1 VGSKNNGNM
10 KRRSAL
16 KGLSALA
23 IGVTLF
29 PSCSDQ
35 LALDPNITEGLI
47 FSEKQSMWI
56 ETISDAILPKEGL
69 NLTAFETFPEFV
81 SKMIPFEKPA
91 EDQIAFVRGYNNCTD
106 EIREMFTSNIDK
118 VGPEQIIE
126 YFGDILNH
134 VSEVRI
140 EDAEEAQIIA
150 DKSFFC
156 KELRSLS
163 IRHLTSSKEYQEGIL
178 EYQLVPGFYN
188 ACVPV

>member
-106 EIREMFTSNIDK
+106 EIREMFTST
-118 VGPEQIIE
+118 
-126 YFGDILNH
+126 
-134 VSEVRI
+134 
-140 EDAEEAQIIA
+140 
-150 DKSFFC
+150 
-156 KELRSLS
+156 RSVLS
-163 IRHLTSSKEYQEGIL
+163 RL
-178 EYQLVPGFYN
+178 
-188 ACVPV
+188 

>member
-1 VGSKNNGNM
+1 M

-35 LALDPNITEGLI
+35 LALDPNLTGEIV
-47 FSEKQSMWI
+47 FNKKQGMWI

-69 NLTAFETFPEFV
+69 QLTTFEPFLEFV
-81 SKMIPFEKPA
+81 SKMISFENSPGTQK
-91 EDQIAFVRGYNNCTD
+91 AFVTGYNHCTND
-106 EIREMFTSNIDK
+106 IKELFNSQTDK
-118 VGPEQIIE
+118 VTPKEVTE
-126 YFGDILNH
+126 YFAGILTYKELEGDIEENNI
-134 VSEVRI
+134 RI
-140 EDAEEAQIIA
+140 H
-150 DKSFFC
+150 KMVFC
-156 KELRSLS
+156 KEIRSLS
-163 IRHLTSSKEYQEGIL
+163 IRHLSSSKEYQEDVL